1 MESGSALSAAS
12 ARRLSAWFALWL
24 ILGYVFALYAGAIVA
39 DIVWDMAVGIRAGMH
54 GGHIPPHLQPGNLA
68 LAWSVVTGMLLGAGW
83 VTAFSWYY
91 AKPWLREAGATGVAW
106 QRPTGRDA
114 YFFAI
119 VLAVGLAALVGL
131 VEHLIP
137 PDPEQLTGPLQRLA
151 NSHGMAYVLFV
162 IAAVG
167 LAPAVEEFIF
177 RGAAFAALAHR
188 FGTAAAAV
196 VTTLAF
202 VVLHAA
208 DKIHYWP
215 GFILVGCLAV
225 TAIVLRL
232 HYRSLWPGILLHAT
246 YNGLLILLS

>member
-1 MESGSALSAAS
+1 MDSESAAKAAS
-12 ARRLSAWFALWL
+12 ARRLSGWFALWL
-24 ILGYVFALYAGAIVA
+24 ILGYVFAQYAGAIVA
-39 DIVWDMAVGIRAGMH
+39 DIFWGVAVGIDAGLH
-54 GGHIPPHLQPGNLA
+54 GGHVPPHLQPGNLA
-68 LAWSVVTGMLLGAGW
+68 LAWSVVTGMLLGAVW

-91 AKPWLREAGATGVAW
+91 AKPWLREAGGTGVAW
-106 QRPTGRDA
+106 RRPTGREA
-114 YFFAI
+114 YFLAI
-119 VLAVGLAALVGL
+119 ILAVGLAALVGL
-131 VEHLIP
+131 VEHVIP
-137 PDPEQLTGPLQRLA
+137 PDPNQLTGPMQRLA
-151 NSHGMAYVLFV
+151 DSHGTAHVLFV

-167 LAPAVEEFIF
+167 IAPAVEEFIF

-188 FGTAAAAV
+188 FGTVTAAV

-215 GFILVGCLAV
+215 GFILVGCLAL
-225 TAIVLRL
+225 TAVFLRL

>member
-1 MESGSALSAAS
+1 VDSELAANAVH

-24 ILGYVFALYAGAIVA
+24 ILGYVFAQFAGAFIA
-39 DIVWDMAVGIRAGMH
+39 DIFWDVAVGIRADVH
-54 GGHIPPHLQPGNLA
+54 GGHVPPHLQPGSLA

-83 VTAFSWYY
+83 VAAFSWYY

-106 QRPTGRDA
+106 QRPTRRDA
-114 YFFAI
+114 YFLAI

-131 VEHLIP
+131 VEHVIP
-137 PDPEQLTGPLQRLA
+137 PDPDQLTGPLQRLA
-151 NSHGMAYVLFV
+151 NSRGTAHVLFV

-167 LAPAVEEFIF
+167 IAPAVEEFIF

-188 FGTAAAAV
+188 FGVVTAAV

-215 GFILVGCLAV
+215 GFFLVGCLALSAV
-225 TAIVLRL
+225 FLRL